1 MTNQEKLF
9 LLNEADKYFERNTIK
24 PNQFILNAVNFL
36 QPGSNDDI
44 FEIGCSSGATLNKI
58 ASLYGSNVYGL
69 DPSKKAIIFGKKKY
83 KLKNIHTN
91 TFLNFKSKKKFDII
105 INGGFLYLTP
115 NNVINKTLLKIFKTM
130 KVNSYFI
137 FWDYDTPYDYINN
150 WKYNKGVKSYKRNY
164 LKIINKLNTNL
175 YLISKKQFIINTG
188 KEIKIYNKKI
198 DIDKVITTMIFKKT
212 R

>member
-24 PNQFILNAVNFL
+24 PNKFILNAVNFL

-69 DPSKKAIIFGKKKY
+69 DPSKKAITFGKKKY

-115 NNVINKTLLKIFKTM
+115 NN
-130 KVNSYFI
+130 
-137 FWDYDTPYDYINN
+137 
-150 WKYNKGVKSYKRNY
+150 WKYNKGVKSYKRDY

-188 KEIKIYNKKI
+188 KEIKIYSKKI
-198 DIDKVITTMIFKKT
+198 DIDEVVTTMIFKKT

>member
-9 LLNEADKYFERNTIK
+9 LLNEADKYFERNVIK
-24 PNQFILNAVNFL
+24 PNKFILDAINFL
-36 QPGSNDDI
+36 QPDSNDDI

-58 ASLYGSNVYGL
+58 MSLYGSNVYGL
-69 DPSKKAIIFGKKKY
+69 DPSRKAITFGKKKY

-91 TFLNFKSKKKFDII
+91 TFLKFKQKKKFDII
-105 INGGFLYLTP
+105 INGGFLYVTP
-115 NNVINKTLLKIFKTM
+115 NNVINQTLLKIEKIM

-150 WKYNKGVKSYKRNY
+150 WKYNKRVKSYKRNY
-164 LKIINKLNTNL
+164 LRIMSKLNNNL
-175 YLISKKQFIINTG
+175 YLISKKQFIVKTG

-198 DIDKVITTMIFKKT
+198 DIDKVITTMIFKKIK
-212 R
+212 

>member
-1 MTNQEKLF
+1 
-9 LLNEADKYFERNTIK
+9 
-24 PNQFILNAVNFL
+24 
-36 QPGSNDDI
+36 
-44 FEIGCSSGATLNKI
+44 
-58 ASLYGSNVYGL
+58 
-69 DPSKKAIIFGKKKY
+69 
-83 KLKNIHTN
+83 
-91 TFLNFKSKKKFDII
+91 
-105 INGGFLYLTP
+105 
-115 NNVINKTLLKIFKTM
+115 M

>member
-9 LLNEADKYFERNTIK
+9 LLKEADKYFERNTVR
-24 PNQFILNAVNFL
+24 PNKYILNAIKFL
-36 QPGSNDDI
+36 KPGSNEDI

-58 ASLYGSNVYGL
+58 AKLYSSNVYGL
-69 DPSKKAIIFGKKKY
+69 DPSKKAIIFGKKKFR
-83 KLKNIHTN
+83 LKNIHTN

-137 FWDYDTPYDYINN
+137 FWDYDTPFDYIND

-164 LKIINKLNTNL
+164 LKLINKLNNNL
-175 YLISKKQFIINTG
+175 YLISKKQFIIGTG

-198 DIDKVITTMIFKKT
+198 DIDEVITTMIFKKIK
-212 R
+212 